1 MVLEEDWK
9 HFIKSEG
16 LSASVDYPMSLYW
29 KDLMEMYPNAKVL
42 LHVRDPKQ

>member
-1 MVLEEDWK
+1 MLEEDWN
-9 HFIKSEG
+9 HFIKCVG

-42 LHVRDPKQ
+42 LTVRDPNK